1 MSTKNQSH
9 TPRFIQPGGSLVE
22 ITSRALQRRFLLRPG
37 RVANEIIVGCLA
49 RARQLY
55 PEVKICAVV
64 FLSNHFHLLLWVPDA
79 RTMAGFMGH
88 LKTNLSKKL
97 GRLHG
102 WPETLFQ
109 RRYDHVIV
117 SDEEEAQVARLRYL
131 LAHGLKEDLVPR
143 PEDWPGVHCA
153 RQLLTGEPLGGF
165 WFDGTAACNARCR
178 GRSPARYDHGEKV
191 EVHLDKLPCWRHLSN
206 GEYGKAVADLL
217 ADLQLQHEARRQAE
231 GIHLPSARICRRKL
245 CRQDPE
251 GRPET
256 AAAPRRKPRFHT
268 FADSVR
274 QRLEQALARFLD
286 RYRAAAERL
295 RRGDRDALFPCG
307 CFPSPLP
314 FVAAEPARAP

>member
-1 MSTKNQSH
+1 MSAQTPSH
-9 TPRFIQPGGSLVE
+9 TPRFIPPGGSLVE
-22 ITSRALQRRFLLRPG
+22 VTSRALQRRFLLRPG

-49 RARQLY
+49 RARQAH
-55 PEVKICAVV
+55 PEVKIFAAI

-88 LKTNLSKKL
+88 LKTNLSKQLGKL
-97 GRLHG
+97 HR
-102 WPETLFQ
+102 WPGSLFH

-153 RQLLTGEPLGGF
+153 RQLVAGEPLRGF

-178 GRSPARYDHGEKV
+178 GRSPGRYDHGERV
-191 EVHLDKLPCWRHLSN
+191 EVHLDKLPCWQRLSDE
-206 GEYGKAVADLL
+206 EYRAAVADLL
-217 ADLQLQHEARRQAE
+217 ADLEAQHGARRQAD

-245 CRQDPE
+245 RRQNPE
-251 GRPET
+251 DRPET
-256 AAAPRRKPRFHT
+256 ADAPRPKPRFHA
-268 FADSVR
+268 FKRSVR
-274 QRLEQALARFLD
+274 RRLERALERFLAA
-286 RYRAAAERL
+286 YRAAAARL
-295 RRGDRDALFPCG
+295 KAGDLDAAFPPG

-314 FVAAEPARAP
+314 FTAAHATRAP